1 MKLSI
6 KHSIQQLRQSLR
18 RGSLARHLMVRL
30 FPPIALLVVL
40 DLAVTW
46 ILTSRMHFEAWLLR
60 DIFWTM
66 LLSQILWVALFGW
79 VLVAGLRSGLQAVER
94 LGTEIEAQ
102 DAEALQPLVAKDL
115 PAELRPLVDHFNQLL
130 VRLDASVAA
139 QKRFIAHAAHQL
151 RTPLSTLRL
160 ESELMLAKELPA
172 ELRAPVERVK
182 LSTERMIRLGQ
193 QLLVL
198 ARVDAEASP
207 KDHFVRLD
215 LCEWA
220 RTSGSE
226 WLQATTAK
234 QINLQLIAPNQPVWV
249 DADPLLLDELLGN
262 LIDNA
267 LRYAQAKKHITL
279 RITANPPTLSVE
291 DDGVGVSLSDS
302 HQLFEAFYRG
312 TDTQS
317 DGSGLGLAIV
327 REIALAHGAGW
338 NLLSR
343 PHYKGTRISI
353 VFPGPRIGTGLR
365 RQWRSSAQEPSERY
379 SDG

>member
-1 MKLSI
+1 MKPSI
-6 KHSIQQLRQSLR
+6 NQFRQSLR

-46 ILTSRMHFEAWLLR
+46 VLTSRMHLEAWLLR

-151 RTPLSTLRL
+151 RTPLSALRL
-160 ESELMLAKELPA
+160 ESELMLAKELSP
-172 ELRAPVERVK
+172 ELRAPVERIK

-207 KDHFVRLD
+207 KDRFIRLD

-226 WLQATTAK
+226 WLQATAAQQLT
-234 QINLQLIAPNQPVWV
+234 LQLIAPKQAVWI

-291 DDGVGVSLSDS
+291 DDGVGVNLSDS

-312 TDTQS
+312 ADNNHQS

-343 PHYKGTRISI
+343 PHCKGTRISI
-353 VFPGPRIGTGLR
+353 VFPGPRMGTGLR
-365 RQWRSSAQEPSERY
+365 RQWRPIVSARHERH
-379 SDG
+379 

>member
-1 MKLSI
+1 MKKSI
-6 KHSIQQLRQSLR
+6 KQVQQSLR
-18 RGSLARHLMVRL
+18 HGSLARHLMVRL
-30 FPPIALLVVL
+30 FPPIALLVIL

-46 ILTSRMHFEAWLLR
+46 VLTSRMHFEAWLLR

-94 LGTEIEAQ
+94 LGAEIEIQ
-102 DAEALQPLVAKDL
+102 DAEALQPLVAENL

-160 ESELMLAKELPA
+160 ESEMMLAKELPQDM
-172 ELRAPVERVK
+172 RAPVERIK

-198 ARVDAEASP
+198 ARVDAAASP
-207 KDHFVRLD
+207 KDHFIRLD

-226 WLQATTAK
+226 WLPAAAEK
-234 QINLQLIAPNQPVWV
+234 KLSLQLTAPEQPVWI
-249 DADPLLLDELLGN
+249 DADPLLLDELLSN

-267 LRYAQAKKHITL
+267 LRYAQAKSCIRL
-279 RITANPPTLSVE
+279 RIGANPPTLSIE

-312 TDTQS
+312 TDHQHN

-343 PHYKGTRISI
+343 PHYAGTRISI
-353 VFPGPRIGTGLR
+353 VFPGPRMGTGLR
-365 RQWRSSAQEPSERY
+365 RQWRVSELERAEPS
-379 SDG
+379 

>member
-1 MKLSI
+1 MKRPI
-6 KHSIQQLRQSLR
+6 KQLRLSLHK
-18 RGSLARHLMVRL
+18 GSLARHLMLRL
-30 FPPIALLVVL
+30 FPPIALLVIL

-46 ILTSRMHFEAWLLR
+46 VLTSRMHLEEWLLR

-66 LLSQILWVALFGW
+66 LLSQLLWVALFGW
-79 VLVAGLRSGLQAVER
+79 VLIAGLRSGLQAVER
-94 LGTEIEAQ
+94 LGAEIAAQ
-102 DAEALQPLVAKDL
+102 DADELQPLVAEDL

-130 VRLDASVAA
+130 IRLDESVAA

-160 ESELMLAKELPA
+160 ESELMLAKDLAVEM
-172 ELRAPVERVK
+172 RAPVERIK

-198 ARVDAEASP
+198 ARVDAAASP
-207 KDHFVRLD
+207 KDCFVRLD

-220 RTSGSE
+220 RTSGAE
-226 WLQATTAK
+226 WIQSAHKK
-234 QINLQLIAPNQPVWV
+234 QLELQLIAPETPVWV

-267 LRYAQAKKHITL
+267 LCYSQAQHQITI
-279 RITANPPTLSVE
+279 RVTANPPTLSVE
-291 DDGVGVSLSDS
+291 DDGIGIDLKDS

-312 TDTQS
+312 ADNQQS

-353 VFPGPRIGTGLR
+353 VFPGPRMGIGLR
-365 RQWRSSAQEPSERY
+365 RQLRPNE
-379 SDG
+379 

>member
-1 MKLSI
+1 MRNPF
-6 KHSIQQLRQSLR
+6 KHLISSLHK
-18 RGSLARHLMVRL
+18 GSLARHLMLRL
-30 FPPIALLVVL
+30 FPPIALLVIL

-46 ILTSRMHFEAWLLR
+46 VLTSRMHLEDWLLR

-66 LLSQILWVALFGW
+66 LLSQLLWVALFGW
-79 VLVAGLRSGLQAVER
+79 VLIAGLRSGLQSVER
-94 LGTEIEAQ
+94 LGAEIAAQ
-102 DAEALQPLVAKDL
+102 DADELQPLVAEDL
-115 PAELRPLVDHFNQLL
+115 PAELRPLVHHFNQLL
-130 VRLDASVAA
+130 VRLDDSVAA

-160 ESELMLAKELPA
+160 ESELMLAKDLSEDM
-172 ELRAPVERVK
+172 RAPVERIK

-198 ARVDAEASP
+198 ARVDAAANP
-207 KDHFVRLD
+207 KDRFVRLD

-220 RTSGSE
+220 RTSGAE
-226 WLQATTAK
+226 WLQATATQK
-234 QINLQLIAPNQPVWV
+234 VNLQLIAAEQPIWI

-267 LRYAQAKKHITL
+267 LRYAQVKQEITL
-279 RITANPPTLSVE
+279 RVTSNPPTLSVE
-291 DDGVGVSLSDS
+291 DDGMGIGLNDS
-302 HQLFEAFYRG
+302 HQLFDAFYRG
-312 TDTQS
+312 TDNQRS

-343 PHYKGTRISI
+343 PHYEGTRISI

-365 RQWRSSAQEPSERY
+365 RQLRAP
-379 SDG
+379 

>member
-1 MKLSI
+1 MK
-6 KHSIQQLRQSLR
+6 QPFNQFQQSLR
-18 RGSLARHLMVRL
+18 RDSLGRHLMLRL
-30 FPPIALLVVL
+30 FPPIALLVIL

-46 ILTSRMHFEAWLLR
+46 VLTSRMHLDAWLLR

-94 LGTEIEAQ
+94 LGAEIAMQ
-102 DAEALQPLVAKDL
+102 DEDALQPLVAEDL

-160 ESELMLAKELPA
+160 ESELMLAKDLPDDM
-172 ELRAPVERVK
+172 RAPVERIK

-198 ARVDAEASP
+198 ARVDAAASP
-207 KDHFVRLD
+207 TDRFVRLD

-226 WLQATTAK
+226 WLQATAAR
-234 QINLQLIAPNQPVWV
+234 QLSLQLIAPKKPVWI
-249 DADPLLLDELLGN
+249 DADPLLLDEMLGN

-267 LRYAQAKKHITL
+267 LRYAQAKHSITL
-279 RITANPPTLSVE
+279 RITANPPTLSIE
-291 DDGVGVSLSDS
+291 DDGVGVSLTDG

-312 TDTQS
+312 CDTQQHS

-353 VFPGPRIGTGLR
+353 VFPGPRMGTGLR
-365 RQWRSSAQEPSERY
+365 RQLRTSVLGSVEPE
-379 SDG
+379 

>member
-1 MKLSI
+1 MKQPFS
-6 KHSIQQLRQSLR
+6 QFQQSLR
-18 RGSLARHLMVRL
+18 RGSLGRHLMLRL
-30 FPPIALLVVL
+30 FPPIALLVIL

-46 ILTSRMHFEAWLLR
+46 VLTSRMHLDAWLLR

-94 LGTEIEAQ
+94 LGAEIAIQ
-102 DAEALQPLVAKDL
+102 DEEALQPLVGEDL

-160 ESELMLAKELPA
+160 ESELMLAKDLPDDM
-172 ELRAPVERVK
+172 RAPVERIK

-198 ARVDAEASP
+198 ARVDAAASP
-207 KDHFVRLD
+207 KDRFVRLD

-226 WLQATTAK
+226 WLQATAAR
-234 QINLQLIAPNQPVWV
+234 QLSLQLIAPKKPVWV

-267 LRYAQAKKHITL
+267 LRYAQAKQQITL

-291 DDGVGVSLSDS
+291 DDGVGVSLIDG

-312 TDTQS
+312 SDMPQHN

-365 RQWRSSAQEPSERY
+365 RQLRSNVLEPIER
-379 SDG
+379 G